1 MQVVRSMLEMNI
13 ALLCP
18 VSNEVQNDL
27 ALLIQSYVYN
37 IINVEGSITNTT
49 ATIINRID
57 CSNTVRRD
65 RELEEQMLTVM
76 VESQSLS
83 RSPLVIPKAVE
94 EITSQIQADLQ
105 STDSELLSEVVRVAG
120 QGLLNIT
127 VSAMESPSPSTP
139 ENAATLF
146 SSMGICWVLSILS
159 TLTLYLS

>member
-1 MQVVRSMLEMNI
+1 
-13 ALLCP
+13 
-18 VSNEVQNDL
+18 
-27 ALLIQSYVYN
+27 
-37 IINVEGSITNTT
+37 
-49 ATIINRID
+49 
-57 CSNTVRRD
+57 
-65 RELEEQMLTVM
+65 MLTVM